1 MEQTVAQV
9 GSAVKKTRA
18 QVLRDKV
25 VIRLAT
31 DEAGPLI
38 AEVLK
43 ENGIEFPG
51 ADWSKVFPNW
61 LIATEGDEVI
71 GCLQVLPA
79 KPVTWCEF
87 LFVKPSAGFKTRA
100 IAIRKLIA
108 AGMSTAFHGGATH
121 VAGMVDGKNHK
132 FYGVL
137 TKLNFVA
144 VSPHMAMLKRLK

>member
-1 MEQTVAQV
+1 MEQTVSQGKAEH
-9 GSAVKKTRA
+9 KTRA

-38 AEVLK
+38 AGVLK
-43 ENGIEFPG
+43 ANGIEIPG
-51 ADWSKVFPNW
+51 ADWSKVFPHW
-61 LIATEGDEVI
+61 LIATVDDEVI

-87 LFVKPSAGFKTRA
+87 LYVKPSAGFKMRA

-108 AGMSTAFHGGATH
+108 AGMSTASYAGATH
-121 VAGMVDGKNHK
+121 VAGMVDGRNQK
-132 FYGVL
+132 FYDVL
-137 TKLNFVA
+137 VRLNFVA
-144 VSPHMAMLKRLK
+144 VAPHMAMLKRLK